1 MAPTLVKSLSRLSAS
16 SLIDLCLQWLDMR
29 DHCTPY
35 LQSNRSLNE
44 SEEEDYLFP
53 PAQSV
58 DELRKIYKDLRASN
72 ADKSHIIDRIIDGD
86 WRRGLSLQQ
95 LAMVDFALLGQSDTA
110 LRWSALKLTPLQI
123 DESLP
128 KGIEERATKRRKVNA
143 SASSSLSPPTLPS
156 MQPSTFV
163 AALKSHIS
171 PLVKAHYHLHR
182 LPAPYNLS
190 IVRIYISSR
199 CAFAPTAA
207 NVPRS
212 ARHATD
218 ASRVV
223 YIALPESC
231 RYVYISLTNS
241 AAPRSAAC
249 TASKDKPKKSGA
261 PPHAPMDLASM
272 KRCILESIPKAFSR
286 PHERWALEATK
297 LTAKSLHAICALRGS
312 GRPGTAGGAYSP
324 FSTDTH
330 GALGPAAPVSAEVDV
345 HLPLHLHA
353 SLDRFHVRIND
364 VVRPPDQTRASAE
377 AAPIGLSFAGADIF
391 LGLKQLA
398 SLADGRRYIDLDKLP
413 SWMTGEMGVSVMT
426 VQ

>member
-16 SLIDLCLQWLDMR
+16 SLINLCLQWLNMR

-53 PAQSV
+53 PAESV
-58 DELRKIYKDLRASN
+58 DELRKIYHGLRASN
-72 ADKSHIIDRIIDGD
+72 ADKSHIIDRILDGD

-95 LAMVDFALLGQSDTA
+95 LAMVDFAVLEQNDTA
-110 LRWSALKLTPLQI
+110 LRWTALKLTLLEN

-128 KGIEERATKRRKVNA
+128 KGIEERVTKRRKV
-143 SASSSLSPPTLPS
+143 SSTTSWSSSPPTLPS
-156 MQPSTFV
+156 IQPSTFV

-182 LPAPYNLS
+182 LPEPYNLT
-190 IVRIYISSR
+190 ILRIYIASR
-199 CAFAPTAA
+199 SAFAPTAS
-207 NVPRS
+207 NVPQS

-218 ASRVV
+218 TSRVV

-231 RYVYISLTNS
+231 PHVYISLANKT
-241 AAPRSAAC
+241 APRSTS
-249 TASKDKPKKSGA
+249 TASKDKAKKSA
-261 PPHAPMDLASM
+261 LPPHAPMDLASM

-286 PHERWALEATK
+286 PHERWALEPTK

-312 GRPGTAGGAYSP
+312 GRPGTAGGAYSQ
-324 FSTDTH
+324 FSNYTH
-330 GALGPAAPVSAEVDV
+330 RVLGQVAPVGAEADMEKAEEDAHEGAGDIHGHDGNGDARVSAD
-345 HLPLHLHA
+345 
-353 SLDRFHVRIND
+353 
-364 VVRPPDQTRASAE
+364 

-398 SLADGRRYIDLDKLP
+398 SLADAKYIDLDRLP

-426 VQ
+426 MQ